1 MTGWVVELGLVVIS
15 FLLGSIPFGLLVA
28 KIYGVDNLRGQGS
41 GNIGATNVARVIG
54 FWPAGFITFLLDAFK
69 GLLIVAPAKFGWVS
83 EGILPNSNTFLW
95 MVGVAAMLGHC
106 FSPWLR
112 FNGGKGVATTFGV
125 IGLLA
130 PLSGLVGG
138 AVFGLTYLATRVGA
152 AGSLLG
158 LIAAIS
164 VHRIFYPY
172 EPSMVLFGL
181 MVLIAIYRHESNL
194 DGLLAGTGKAESPDA
209 NPSL

>member
-1 MTGWVVELGLVVIS
+1 LNEWAIELGLLGAS
-15 FLLGSIPFGLLVA
+15 FWLGSIPFGLLLA
-28 KIYGVDNLRGQGS
+28 KIYGVENLRGKGS

-54 FWPAGFITFLLDAFK
+54 FWPAGFITFLLDAIK
-69 GLLIVAPAKFGWVS
+69 GLLIVAPIKFAWIP
-83 EGILPNSNTFLW
+83 EGILPNSNTLLW
-95 MVGVAAMLGHC
+95 GIGLAAVLGHC

-130 PLSGLVGG
+130 PFSGLVG
-138 AVFGLTYLATRVGA
+138 AVVFGFTALATRVGA

-158 LIAAIS
+158 LLAAIS

-172 EPSMVLFGL
+172 EPSMLIFGL
-181 MVLIAIYRHESNL
+181 MILVVIYRHEANL
-194 DGLLAGTGKAESPDA
+194 DGLLGKKADASNA
-209 NPSL
+209 NPVP